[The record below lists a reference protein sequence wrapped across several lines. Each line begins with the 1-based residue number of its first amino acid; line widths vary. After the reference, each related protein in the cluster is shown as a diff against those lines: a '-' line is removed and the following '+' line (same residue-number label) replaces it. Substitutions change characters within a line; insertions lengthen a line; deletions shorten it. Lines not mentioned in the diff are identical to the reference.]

1 MVNFAMNMK
10 DIEENAIAQKY
21 ASGQLTPQ
29 ETEAFELYLLENPQF
44 VEQLELDAVLAKG
57 VILIAKA
64 PAAVPRKRAFWWFI
78 TGLLSGGAGVF
89 ALSLLVMPLFTAVN
103 EVGDTSQIAYLETVR
118 GETSNNMVVIEN
130 EHKTLILVLD
140 TGKTSQTAFS
150 ASLASDGNHIIK
162 SWQRSQSDSDGQ
174 AVLLVDTELLQEG
187 HYEVAVEALGEQVTR
202 LTYELN
208 VARSP

>member
-1 MVNFAMNMK
+1 MNMK
-10 DIEENAIAQKY
+10 YIEENAIAQKY

-57 VILIAKA
+57 MELLDRSPKSE
-64 PAAVPRKRAFWWFI
+64 PRYRAFWWFL

-89 ALSLLVMPLFTAVN
+89 ALSLLLVPLFSGVN
-103 EVGDTSQIAYLETVR
+103 TVGDTSQIAYLETVR
-118 GETSNNMVVIEN
+118 GETSNNLVVIEN

-140 TGKTSQTAFS
+140 TGKTSQTTFS
-150 ASLASDGNHIIK
+150 ARLANNGNHIIK
-162 SWQRSQSDSDGQ
+162 SWQPSQSDSDGQ
-174 AVLLVDTELLQEG
+174 AVLLVETELLQNG
-187 HYEVAVEALGEQVTR
+187 HYEVAVEAFGENVTR
-202 LTYELN
+202 LTYKLD

>member
-1 MVNFAMNMK
+1 MNMK

-57 VILIAKA
+57 VKLIAKA

-103 EVGDTSQIAYLETVR
+103 EQGD
-118 GETSNNMVVIEN
+118 
-130 EHKTLILVLD
+130 
-140 TGKTSQTAFS
+140 
-150 ASLASDGNHIIK
+150 
-162 SWQRSQSDSDGQ
+162 
-174 AVLLVDTELLQEG
+174 
-187 HYEVAVEALGEQVTR
+187 
-202 LTYELN
+202 
-208 VARSP
+208 VARWNLSN